1 MQFASLIETQH
12 RDRNMSTS
20 PHVPSSVVVLPE
32 LIPGATS
39 GDDEDMSHGRDPMGN
54 AELLGHG
61 RSQAV
66 AGIPPKAAPAT
77 ASWRQTSGASDSG
90 MAREIR
96 MKNYEKAIHMIKT
109 LESQQDH

>member
-32 LIPGATS
+32 LVPGATS
-39 GDDEDMSHGRDPMGN
+39 GDDEDMSQRDPIGN

-61 RSQAV
+61 RSQGVWVPA
-66 AGIPPKAAPAT
+66 KAAPAT

-90 MAREIR
+90 MAREILVQ
-96 MKNYEKAIHMIKT
+96 NYDKAIRMFKT

>member
-61 RSQAV
+61 RSQAAAV
-66 AGIPPKAAPAT
+66 PAKAAPAT

-96 MKNYEKAIHMIKT
+96 MKNYEKAIHIIKT